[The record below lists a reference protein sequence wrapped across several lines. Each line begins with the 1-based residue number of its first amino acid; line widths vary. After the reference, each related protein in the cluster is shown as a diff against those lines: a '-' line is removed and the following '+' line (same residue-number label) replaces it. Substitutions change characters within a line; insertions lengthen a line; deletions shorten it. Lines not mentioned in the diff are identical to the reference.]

1 MSDDP
6 SRTDVQV
13 TLTTLPDGETALFRW
28 IGPIT
33 ADDRAQNLKQLT
45 DYCSENNLA
54 KLLIDGREQENR
66 TGVMDSYAFG
76 ATVPEAFKGLTVAV
90 VHRPDDE
97 TLAFIETVA
106 FNRGSGTKAFT
117 DYDDA
122 VVWLEGQ

>member
-1 MSDDP
+1 MSDD
-6 SRTDVQV
+6 STSTDVQV
-13 TLTTLPDGETALFRW
+13 TLTTMPDGETALFHW
-28 IGPIT
+28 VGPIT
-33 ADDRAQNLKQLT
+33 ADDRVKNLSEMT
-45 DYCSENNLA
+45 NYCSENNLS
-54 KLLIDGREQENR
+54 KLLIDGREQDNR

-122 VVWLEGQ
+122 VAWLETQ